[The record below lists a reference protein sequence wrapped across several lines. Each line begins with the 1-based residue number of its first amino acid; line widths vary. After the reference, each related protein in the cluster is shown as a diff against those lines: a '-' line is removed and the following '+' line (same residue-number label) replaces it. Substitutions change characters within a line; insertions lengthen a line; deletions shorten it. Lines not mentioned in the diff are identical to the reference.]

1 MDVLLLAVVNQI
13 LLDQKRVALNLVDS
27 RDNSSA
33 LDDSLELWVAL
44 ASCFCV
50 TEGSYLRAPWYGWR
64 HRRRGP
70 WTWAA
75 R

>member
-1 MDVLLLAVVNQI
+1 VDVLLLAVVNEI
-13 LLDQKRVALNLVDS
+13 LLDQERVALNLVDS

-33 LDDSLELWVAL
+33 LDNGLELRVSLVASFC
-44 ASCFCV
+44 ASN
-50 TEGSYLRAPWYGWR
+50 GNYLRAPWYGWR

-70 WTWAA
+70 WTWEA